1 MKKILALIFLGCL
14 TLASCEKSQIITPT
28 SVGVNKISQSDSLKA
43 VNDDEVKP
51 PIVPVGGDG
60 PK

>member
-14 TLASCEKSQIITPT
+14 TLASCEKSQIITPV
-28 SVGVNKISQSDSLKA
+28 SVGLNKITQSDSLK
-43 VNDDEVKP
+43 VVDDETEP
-51 PIVPVGGDG
+51 PIVPVGGGG